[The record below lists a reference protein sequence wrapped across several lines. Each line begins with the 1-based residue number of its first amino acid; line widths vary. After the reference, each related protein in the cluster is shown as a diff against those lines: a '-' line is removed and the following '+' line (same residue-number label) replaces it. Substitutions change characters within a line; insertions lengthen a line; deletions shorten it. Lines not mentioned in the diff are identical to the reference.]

1 MQNPLGRDRWHKWRR
16 RKKHIAPFAHRE
28 GIRYSEVRPVS
39 GLANALGPAKRLPT
53 PFGAVTLRFA
63 FDSLT
68 VAGAVPELS
77 VDSHACTGFP
87 FHPPTLCGWIRAPD
101 NPFSLMHT
109 ACRNN
114 SDRCIRVRSRHLV
127 PARCPLTTWGRNV
140 VLRRLIASLKRESD
154 EAMWYASTE
163 LRR

>member
-1 MQNPLGRDRWHKWRR
+1 MGRDRWHKWRR

-77 VDSHACTGFP
+77 AADLALHRIPVSFA
-87 FHPPTLCGWIRAPD
+87 
-101 NPFSLMHT
+101 NPVAVGIEH
-109 ACRNN
+109 
-114 SDRCIRVRSRHLV
+114 
-127 PARCPLTTWGRNV
+127 LTT
-140 VLRRLIASLKRESD
+140 RLA
-154 EAMWYASTE
+154 
-163 LRR
+163 